1 MGSVKEA
8 NKKDFDLLC
17 SFKLISNNIIIIK

>member
-8 NKKDFDLLC
+8 NKMDFDLLR
-17 SFKLISNNIIIIK
+17 SFGLISNNIIIIK